1 MMILQ
6 EENISI
12 DILKKEFKDYLIDE
26 RNTVDRIMNK
36 YLLFGVPYIYKDDE
50 NTYFELKEELSRHF
64 GIQQTQIY
72 IVGSSKLGFSISPKK
87 RFKTIDD
94 DSDIDVAIIDEKLF
108 DRYWKDVYSININL
122 VSRSEDDDKRYKRF
136 IDYFFKGW
144 VRPDYLPWRMS
155 NEWFEYF
162 KSLYGKYNRKVAV
175 GIYRD
180 NEFFMGYHRNN
191 IEKIRE
197 EIKDG
202 V

>member
-1 MMILQ
+1 MGLQ
-6 EENISI
+6 EENESI
-12 DILKKEFKDYLIDE
+12 DILKREFKNYLMDE

-50 NTYFELKEELSRHF
+50 NTYFELKEELSKHF
-64 GIQQTQIY
+64 AIQQTQIY
-72 IVGSSKLGFSISPKK
+72 IVGSSKLGFSISPYK

-94 DSDIDVAIIDEKLF
+94 DSDIDIAIIDEKLF
-108 DRYWKDVYSININL
+108 DKYWKDVYSINIGL
-122 VSRSEDDDKRYKRF
+122 LSRSEEDDRRYKKF
-136 IDYFFKGW
+136 VDYFFKGW
-144 VRPDYLPWRMS
+144 VRPDFLPGKMS
-155 NEWFEYF
+155 KEWFEYF
-162 KSLYGKYNRKVAV
+162 KGLYGKYNRKVAV

-191 IEKIRE
+191 IKKIRE